1 MANPD
6 KRHTAEGLKRLIA
19 FADAVVAI
27 ALTLLVLPLVDL
39 ASEVETRR
47 TLPEIMSDH
56 GDVLIGFLISF
67 IVTWVLWRNH
77 HAIMENY
84 CEYNSPMM
92 NMHFVWLLTIV
103 LLPLATALISNEHVH
118 WADCFYILL
127 LAVSILALI
136 GITREGVRCPELVV
150 DDARARRSVADWTGV
165 GSIIALLIALVMT
178 LVWPGLGSAPLA
190 LLLIPGPLQALNQRI
205 RGQKS
210 AVE

>member
-1 MANPD
+1 MVKPD
-6 KRHTAEGLKRLIA
+6 KRHTADGLKRLIA

-84 CEYNSPMM
+84 YDRKVSVPKTGPIQLQTHGGEIRWRNISRGIPPFAASMRRTSPR
-92 NMHFVWLLTIV
+92 
-103 LLPLATALISNEHVH
+103 
-118 WADCFYILL
+118 
-127 LAVSILALI
+127 
-136 GITREGVRCPELVV
+136 TRTTC
-150 DDARARRSVADWTGV
+150 
-165 GSIIALLIALVMT
+165 
-178 LVWPGLGSAPLA
+178 
-190 LLLIPGPLQALNQRI
+190 
-205 RGQKS
+205 
-210 AVE
+210 